1 MNGVLRTILSYKS
14 RLAVFFIGPV
24 FLVYAGSCFAQDTL
38 SGETEQAMLAA
49 NSNFSLKLS
58 GDFISGCVNNVPMRH
73 VFHELSSL
81 TKIKVM
87 LSDKIKPTKITACF
101 ESVSLENALRS
112 LLVDSSYVLVYDGKG
127 DNARITGVYV
137 LPPGMSRVPA
147 GAAAGNGEQSRVLTN
162 ALKSTSIPANIKAA
176 LLHQTAPE
184 QLKNNVR
191 LRSQAI
197 YKLLEHLEAAGDAK
211 SETIHRLRTDYE
223 LQKIRQ

>member
-1 MNGVLRTILSYKS
+1 MNAVLRAILSYKS

-38 SGETEQAMLAA
+38 SGETEQAMPAA

-58 GDFISGCVNNVPMRH
+58 GDLISGDVRNVPMRH

-81 TKIKVM
+81 TRIKVM
-87 LSDKIKPTKITACF
+87 LSDKIKPTKITASF

-137 LPPGMSRVPA
+137 LPPGMSRLPA
-147 GAAAGNGEQSRVLTN
+147 GAAGNGEQSLVLTN